1 MQGTKNLDWYP
12 KQISKGKYWDKKE
25 ICAGIFRAGDQIRHQ
40 NQAWNADK
48 EEANLA
54 ENIEK
59 EHKGAAFQTGL
70 ILPILVGTPSTRW
83 EKLLQ
88 V

>member
-12 KQISKGKYWDKKE
+12 KQISKGKYRDKKE

-54 ENIEK
+54 
-59 EHKGAAFQTGL
+59 
-70 ILPILVGTPSTRW
+70 
-83 EKLLQ
+83 
-88 V
+88 